1 MKIIDICD
9 LNKASVSKKE
19 RVGKIQYLDTSNI
32 TKNFIGSFQNLDFD
46 KAPSRAQRKVADK
59 TILYSTVRPNQEHY
73 GIMEKPAANMIVS
86 TGFTTIDIKEE
97 FKNDF
102 DAYYL
107 YYLLTQ
113 KWVTER
119 LQSIADN
126 STTSYPSIRP
136 EDLGELSFSFP
147 CIKIQKKIGAVLKA
161 LDDKIHLN
169 EQINRNLEEL
179 ARLIYDYWFVQF
191 DFPNKNGKPYKSS
204 GGKMVWNEKLKRN
217 IPAGWQTA
225 KVRDVILPIERG
237 ISYSS
242 DEITDPNGTP
252 MINLACFDKKG
263 NYRTG
268 EFKYFTGKFKNE
280 DKIYPFDM
288 LIACTDLTQKADII
302 GTPIFSP
309 TEYPFYVFSMDLV
322 KITPIRSNDKQF
334 LYYYLKHPAFHHYI
348 KPFASGTTVKH
359 LRVDGLLDYPIFMP
373 DESVRDAFAEVMEP
387 IRHKI
392 ADNTSQGVELSK
404 MRDYLLPLLMNG
416 QVSVK
421 SSNGSK

>member
-147 CIKIQKKIGAVLKA
+147 CIKIQKKLGAVLKA

-169 EQINRNLEEL
+169 EQINRNL
-179 ARLIYDYWFVQF
+179 
-191 DFPNKNGKPYKSS
+191 
-204 GGKMVWNEKLKRN
+204 
-217 IPAGWQTA
+217 
-225 KVRDVILPIERG
+225 
-237 ISYSS
+237 
-242 DEITDPNGTP
+242 
-252 MINLACFDKKG
+252 
-263 NYRTG
+263 
-268 EFKYFTGKFKNE
+268 
-280 DKIYPFDM
+280 
-288 LIACTDLTQKADII
+288 
-302 GTPIFSP
+302 
-309 TEYPFYVFSMDLV
+309 
-322 KITPIRSNDKQF
+322 
-334 LYYYLKHPAFHHYI
+334 
-348 KPFASGTTVKH
+348 FASV
-359 LRVDGLLDYPIFMP
+359 
-373 DESVRDAFAEVMEP
+373 A
-387 IRHKI
+387 
-392 ADNTSQGVELSK
+392 
-404 MRDYLLPLLMNG
+404 
-416 QVSVK
+416 
-421 SSNGSK
+421 